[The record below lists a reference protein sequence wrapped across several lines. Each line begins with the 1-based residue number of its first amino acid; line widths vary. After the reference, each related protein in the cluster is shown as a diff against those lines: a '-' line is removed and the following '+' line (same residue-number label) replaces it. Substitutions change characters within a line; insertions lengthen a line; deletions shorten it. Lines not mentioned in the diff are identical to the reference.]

1 MTTIAEI
8 QALPATDASKL
19 AAGSKIVFRGV
30 SNVVLQVIEGQK
42 SFALGQ
48 VYTVETV
55 HNLLGLGHIVK
66 VEGVAGFHFSNLFA
80 DLPADF
86 VAPVAV
92 ETADVVVDA
101 VKTAETDVANS
112 DAGQKVET
120 VVADATTTTEAAV
133 TAAVTVAPEVTAAV
147 TAVAEAVP
155 AVEAATTSPVAAVE
169 AVATATTAVETAVTA
184 VEDAAPAVE
193 ADATA
198 TVADATK

>member
-19 AAGSKIVFRGV
+19 VAGTKIVFRGV

-66 VEGVAGFHFSNLFA
+66 VEGVSGFHFTNLFA
-80 DLPADF
+80 DIPADF
-86 VAPVAV
+86 VAPTPV

-101 VKTAETDVANS
+101 VKTAETDAENS
-112 DAGQKVET
+112 DAGQKVEA
-120 VVADATTTTEAAV
+120 VVTDATTTAEAAV
-133 TAAVTVAPEVTAAV
+133 TAATVVAPVVTEAV
-147 TAVAEAVP
+147 TAVADAVP
-155 AVEAATTSPVAAVE
+155 AVEAATTDPVAAVA
-169 AVATATTAVETAVTA
+169 AVATATTDVAAAVTA
-184 VEDAAPAVE
+184 VEEAAPAVE
-193 ADATA
+193 ADVTA
-198 TVADATK
+198 TVDAAK